1 MLRFVSLAILVALVA
16 CAYPRRSTSL
26 SSVAHS
32 DDLRPPGD
40 IVRIHFTSAI
50 IPPNQRSGQPWDED
64 GSGPDS
70 FVRLYRDDELIFES
84 DPFPDSI
91 EPHFDLTTENLELPA
106 RAELRLELWEQD
118 TARLPTPIGT
128 WRGRGLPAGALQDA
142 DASLMLEGRATLLFR
157 VIPPV
162 AERGTGIALYEFRSD
177 HAKVLEVI
185 AASPA
190 GRAGV
195 RAGDDILS
203 VGGAPLDGMD
213 EGSAASAL
221 SLASSRSS
229 RLSVRRGATTEE
241 LTLDSGYVWRAR

>member
-1 MLRFVSLAILVALVA
+1 MLRLVSLALLVALVA

-26 SSVAHS
+26 SSVANP
-32 DDLRPPGD
+32 DDLRAPSD
-40 IVRIHFTSAI
+40 IVRIRFASAI
-50 IPPNQRSGQPWDED
+50 IPPTQRSGQPWDED

-70 FVRLYRDDELIFES
+70 FIRMYRGDALIFES
-84 DPFPDSI
+84 AAVADSI
-91 EPHFDLTTENLELPA
+91 QPRFDLTTENVSLPPG
-106 RAELRLELWEQD
+106 AEIRLELWEQD

-128 WRGRGLPAGALQDA
+128 WRGRGLPAGALEDA

-157 VIPPV
+157 VLPPV

-177 HAKVLEVI
+177 HVKVLEVI
-185 AASPA
+185 PASPA
-190 GRAGV
+190 GRAGLRV
-195 RAGDDILS
+195 GDDI
-203 VGGAPLDGMD
+203 VAIGGEPLDGMD

-229 RLSVRRGATTEE
+229 RMTVRRGTATEE